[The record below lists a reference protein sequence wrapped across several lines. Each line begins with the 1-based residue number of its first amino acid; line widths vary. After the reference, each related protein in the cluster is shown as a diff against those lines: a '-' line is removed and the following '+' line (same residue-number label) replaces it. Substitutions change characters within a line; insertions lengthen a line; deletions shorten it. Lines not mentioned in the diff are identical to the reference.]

1 MYLIRI
7 CVNFKLIVIKQDV
20 YSGIQL
26 RKQLNSGKSVKSLK
40 CYIRKYPLNGKESS
54 KMRTIEQND
63 MRQKYTLADV
73 SLYQH

>member
-1 MYLIRI
+1 MCKFQADCDKVRCL
-7 CVNFKLIVIKQDV
+7 QWHTA
-20 YSGIQL
+20 
-26 RKQLNSGKSVKSLK
+26 RKQLKSSGKSVKGLK
-40 CYIRKYPLNGKESS
+40 CYIRKYPLDGKESS